1 MDGRTSNKTLICD
14 ECAKVIPSGFTR
26 FTHHGGEPLC
36 EPCWV
41 ELYDDPMG
49 LEDDDME
56 DILKQDGDDEIDSF
70 RYGYKSRLDPTQAP
84 LEVRIAGHFED
95 LESKRDQYGRPWS
108 RTAIMQQLEKRRKQE
123 EAATE
128 GRPWVLKR

>member
-1 MDGRTSNKTLICD
+1 MVVIDESCVNLI
-14 ECAKVIPSGFTR
+14 AKLPEAVRNP
-26 FTHHGGEPLC
+26 
-36 EPCWV
+36 
-41 ELYDDPMG
+41 
-49 LEDDDME
+49 DDME